1 MALNNIL
8 ESLDFLQVLSESKPV
23 FLNNLVAKVVNEV
36 LDEVYHS
43 LIKKIG
49 WCEKLKWHFFCRL

>member
-49 WCEKLKWHFFCRL
+49 WCEKLK